1 MSEDLKKIYGKFF
14 DESGNMKESGKSIVK
29 EGMKGINKASAE
41 KYVSKAPAIKAF
53 DEATKAGPKDFAE
66 RRMKLTATDALKAAK
81 ATKYGKI
88 ALGVVAA
95 GCSR

>member
-53 DEATKAGPKDFAE
+53 DEATKAGPRKKNE
-66 RRMKLTATDALKAAK
+66 TYSYRCTQSSQS
-81 ATKYGKI
+81 Y
-88 ALGVVAA
+88 
-95 GCSR
+95 